1 MVAAEAGVQVAGEC
15 RLAGRLK
22 RDGYAACGIT
32 AVEFHLPQSQPK
44 MQAGSHQ
51 RQKRWVAKKATPDP
65 KKDSDKKGM
74 ATLTEAEAIE
84 FETREADSPEGSRVK
99 NN

>member
-22 RDGYAACGIT
+22 RDGYAACGMT
-32 AVEFHLPQSQPK
+32 AVEFHQPQSQPK

-51 RQKRWVAKKATPDP
+51 RQKLWVAKKATPDP
-65 KKDSDKKGM
+65 KRTQTRKSM

-84 FETREADSPEGSRVK
+84 FEIREADSPEGSR
-99 NN
+99 